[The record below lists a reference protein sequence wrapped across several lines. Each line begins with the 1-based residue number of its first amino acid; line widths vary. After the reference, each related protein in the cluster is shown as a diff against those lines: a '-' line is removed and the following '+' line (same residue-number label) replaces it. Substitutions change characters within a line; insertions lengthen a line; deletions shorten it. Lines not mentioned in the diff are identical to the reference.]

1 MVKIA
6 QKRQFCVLKCRK
18 EPIFVNM
25 KEIVEYTDYRK
36 FIQDYYDERKRCS
49 AFTWRDFARDAGF
62 SSAVYL
68 KYVCEGKKNLSVNAA
83 GSVAAAMGLAGYEQT
98 YFVLMVSYAHAKSD
112 KAKRAA
118 FEERCALAH
127 AHKVRVLG
135 NEEFDYFK
143 SWRNPV
149 LRELAPH
156 MPGARPL
163 EMARACKPAITAAEV
178 SETLDFLVRAKLLK
192 KDRSGNYCQT
202 DKSVSMGSVDAVPV
216 AARDMQRQMGEFAV
230 KALDLPLS
238 ERDMSGLTMGLTR
251 RAYDRIKKELAD
263 CRRRIVAIAAEDDET
278 EQVYRLNLQLFPM
291 SERLEKKRA
300 IEKEKEEQNEK

>member
-1 MVKIA
+1 
-6 QKRQFCVLKCRK
+6 
-18 EPIFVNM
+18 M

-62 SSAVYL
+62 TSAVYL

-192 KDRSGNYCQT
+192 KDRSGNYRQT

-263 CRRRIVAIAAEDDET
+263 CRRRIVAIAAEDDGT

-291 SERLEKKRA
+291 SERLPEKRNINLKGR
-300 IEKEKEEQNEK
+300 IGNENESL

>member
-1 MVKIA
+1 
-6 QKRQFCVLKCRK
+6 
-18 EPIFVNM
+18 M

-36 FIQDYYDERKRCS
+36 FIQDYYDERKRTS

-68 KYVCEGKKNLSVNAA
+68 KYVCEGKKNLSIAAA
-83 GSVAAAMGLAGYEQT
+83 GSVANAMGLAGFENT

-112 KAKRAA
+112 VAKRAA
-118 FEERCALAH
+118 FEERCALAR

-143 SWRNPV
+143 SWKNPV

-156 MPGARPL
+156 MPGAKPL
-163 EMARACKPAITAAEV
+163 EMAHACKQKISAAEV
-178 SETLDFLVRAKLLK
+178 SETLDFLVKANLLK
-192 KDRSGNYCQT
+192 KDKSGNYVQT
-202 DKSVSMGSVDAVPV
+202 DKSLSMGPVDAVPV

-230 KALDLPLS
+230 NALDMPLS

-251 RAYDRIKKELAD
+251 RAYEQIRKEIAD
-263 CRRRIVAIAAEDDET
+263 FRRRVVAIASEDDET
-278 EQVYRLNLQLFPM
+278 EQVYRLNLQFFPL
-291 SERLEKKRA
+291 SERLDC
-300 IEKEKEEQNEK
+300 KEKLEDEEELEK

>member
-1 MVKIA
+1 
-6 QKRQFCVLKCRK
+6 
-18 EPIFVNM
+18 M

-36 FIQDYYDERKRCS
+36 FIQDYYDERKRTS

-68 KYVCEGKKNLSVNAA
+68 KYVCEGKKNLSIAAA
-83 GSVAAAMGLAGYEQT
+83 GSVANAMGLAGFENT

-112 KAKRAA
+112 VAKRAA
-118 FEERCALAH
+118 FEERCALAR

-143 SWRNPV
+143 SWKNPV

-156 MPGARPL
+156 MPGAKPL
-163 EMARACKPAITAAEV
+163 EMAHACKQKISAAEV
-178 SETLDFLVRAKLLK
+178 SETLDFLVKANLLK
-192 KDRSGNYCQT
+192 KDKSGNYVQT
-202 DKSVSMGSVDAVPV
+202 DKSLSMGPVDAVPV

-230 KALDLPLS
+230 NALDMPLS

-251 RAYDRIKKELAD
+251 RAYEQIRKEIAD
-263 CRRRIVAIAAEDDET
+263 FRRRIVAIASEDDET
-278 EQVYRLNLQLFPM
+278 EQVYRLNLQLFPL
-291 SERLEKKRA
+291 SERLDR
-300 IEKEKEEQNEK
+300 KEKLENEEELEK

>member
-1 MVKIA
+1 
-6 QKRQFCVLKCRK
+6 
-18 EPIFVNM
+18 M

-36 FIQDYYDERKRCS
+36 FIQDYYDERKRTS

-68 KYVCEGKKNLSVNAA
+68 KYVCEGKKNLSIAAA
-83 GSVAAAMGLAGYEQT
+83 GSVANAMGLAGFENT

-112 KAKRAA
+112 VAKRAA
-118 FEERCALAH
+118 FEERCALAR

-143 SWRNPV
+143 SWKNPV

-156 MPGARPL
+156 MPGAKPL
-163 EMARACKPAITAAEV
+163 EMAHACKQKISAAEI
-178 SETLDFLVRAKLLK
+178 SETLDFLVKANLLK
-192 KDRSGNYCQT
+192 KDKSGNYVQT
-202 DKSVSMGSVDAVPV
+202 DKSLSMGPVDAVPV

-230 KALDLPLS
+230 NALDMPLS

-251 RAYDRIKKELAD
+251 RAYEQIRKEIAD
-263 CRRRIVAIAAEDDET
+263 FRRRIVAIASEDDET
-278 EQVYRLNLQLFPM
+278 EQVYRLNLQLFPL
-291 SERLEKKRA
+291 SERLDR
-300 IEKEKEEQNEK
+300 KEKPENEEELEK